1 MKRFAAA
8 SLLVFSLIACG
19 GPSEEDVLTPEK
31 IRASESAPELPDI
44 QLSEN
49 PEPPPAPPAPEQPT
63 LNELGNGMMDNAV
76 EVDPLA
82 PAAEGA
88 IPAAFQDR
96 WGQRPADCRPGD
108 VIGGGLVIS
117 GDSLMSGESVG
128 RLVEVVSDYPER
140 FTGMF
145 TYDGQT
151 RQEELVLTGSS
162 NTLIR
167 IAGGQRYAYRRC
179 RVASPTG

>member
-1 MKRFAAA
+1 MKPIIAA
-8 SLLVFSLIACG
+8 SLLVLGLTACG
-19 GPSEEDVLTPEK
+19 GPSEEDVLTPDK

-49 PEPPPAPPAPEQPT
+49 PEPPPPPPEPEQPE
-63 LNELGNGMMDNAV
+63 LNELDNAMMENV
-76 EVDPLA
+76 VDPLA
-82 PAAEGA
+82 PAAGGA

-108 VIGGGLVIS
+108 TIGGGLVIG
-117 GDSLMSGESVG
+117 GDSLMSRESVG
-128 RLVEVVSDYPER
+128 RLVEIVSDYPER
-140 FTGMF
+140 FTGIF
-145 TYDGQT
+145 EYDGQE

-167 IAGGQRYAYRRC
+167 IAGGQRSAYRRC

>member
-1 MKRFAAA
+1 MKPIISA
-8 SLLVFSLIACG
+8 SVLALILTACG
-19 GPSEEDVLTPEK
+19 GPSDEDVLTPEK

-49 PEPPPAPPAPEQPT
+49 PEPPPAPAEPEQPE
-63 LNELGNGMMDNAV
+63 LNELENAMLANAM
-76 EVDPLA
+76 EIDPLA

-108 VIGGGLVIS
+108 TLGGGLVIG
-117 GDSLMSGESVG
+117 GDSLMSHESVG
-128 RLVEVVSDYPER
+128 RLVEVIGDYPER
-140 FTGMF
+140 FTGVF
-145 TYDGQT
+145 EYDGQE

-162 NTLIR
+162 NVLLR
-167 IAGGQRYAYRRC
+167 NGVAYRRC
-179 RVASPTG
+179 SVARPTG

>member
-1 MKRFAAA
+1 MKPILAA
-8 SLLVFSLIACG
+8 SLMLLTLSACG

-31 IRASESAPELPDI
+31 IRASESAPQLPDI

-49 PEPPPAPPAPEQPT
+49 PEPPPAPAEPEPT
-63 LNELGNGMMDNAV
+63 VNELDNAMTANEV
-76 EVDPLA
+76 EADPLA

-108 VIGGGLVIS
+108 TIGGGLVVG
-117 GDSLMSGESVG
+117 GDSLMSRESVG

-140 FTGMF
+140 FTGIF
-145 TYDGQT
+145 EYDGIE

-162 NTLIR
+162 NVLIR
-167 IAGGQRYAYRRC
+167 NGVTYRRC
-179 RVASPTG
+179 RAANPTG

>member
-1 MKRFAAA
+1 MKRLAAA
-8 SLLVFSLIACG
+8 SLLVLCLAACG
-19 GPSEEDVLTPEK
+19 GPSEEDVLTPDK

-49 PEPPPAPPAPEQPT
+49 PEPPPAPAEPEQPV
-63 LNELGNGMMDNAV
+63 LNELDNEMMANAV

-96 WGQRPADCRPGD
+96 WGQRPADCRQGD
-108 VIGGGLVIS
+108 TIGGGLVIG
-117 GDSLMSGESVG
+117 GDSLMSRESVG

-140 FTGMF
+140 FTGVLE
-145 TYDGQT
+145 YDGQE

-179 RVASPTG
+179 SVASPTG

>member
-1 MKRFAAA
+1 MKPILAA
-8 SLLVFSLIACG
+8 SLMVLALSACG

-31 IRASESAPELPDI
+31 IRASESAPQMPDI

-49 PEPPPAPPAPEQPT
+49 PEPPPAPAPPEPT
-63 LNELGNGMMDNAV
+63 MNELDNAMMGNEV
-76 EVDPLA
+76 EADPLA
-82 PAAEGA
+82 PVAEGA

-108 VIGGGLVIS
+108 TIGGGLII
-117 GDSLMSGESVG
+117 GGGSLMSRESVG

-140 FTGMF
+140 FTGIF
-145 TYDGQT
+145 DYDGIE

-162 NTLIR
+162 NVLVRNGVT
-167 IAGGQRYAYRRC
+167 YRRC
-179 RVASPTG
+179 RAASPTG

>member
-1 MKRFAAA
+1 MKPLAAA
-8 SLLVFSLIACG
+8 FLLVLWLSGCG
-19 GPSEEDVLTPEK
+19 GPSDEDVLTDEK

-49 PEPPPAPPAPEQPT
+49 PEPPPAPAVPEQPD
-63 LNELGNGMMDNAV
+63 LNELENAML
-76 EVDPLA
+76 ENAIEADPLA

-108 VIGGGLVIS
+108 VIGGGLVIG

-128 RLVEVVSDYPER
+128 RLVEVVSDDPER

-145 TYDGQT
+145 EYDGQEQ
-151 RQEELVLTGSS
+151 QEELVLTGSS

-167 IAGGQRYAYRRC
+167 ISGGQRYAYRRC